1 MHARP
6 PSPEGALGFA
16 REVQIGHNE
25 GFLTRFPIPTHPV
38 VTRQGLFTQMS
49 QPSLLPIDAN
59 HVRLQFDRRAPL
71 DDAQFLYGEIAK
83 RMLHRLGYIRVQP
96 GKLLDAGCGAGHA
109 IEPLRVKYPNMDYTG
124 LDFSPSLLAVAAE
137 RYQSKPGL
145 WQRLRNK
152 PMRPVQFVQADM
164 AQTGLPPE
172 SQDLVWSNMALHW
185 HPAPHDVLVEWRR
198 VLKPGAL
205 VMFSC
210 LGPGTQAE
218 LRKAVGEAG
227 LDTATPPYV
236 DMHDFGD
243 MLVEFGFS
251 DPVMDQEIITLTYRS
266 PEKLLSDL
274 RLLGGNPNPQRHKGL
289 TGRAWHKRLIDA
301 LEAQRGMDGTIHLSL
316 EVAYGHAW
324 RSTTV
329 RGPRGEAHI
338 PISSI
343 GRKPYDGSG
352 PTVKPRD
359 ADKGDTP

>member
-1 MHARP
+1 
-6 PSPEGALGFA
+6 
-16 REVQIGHNE
+16 
-25 GFLTRFPIPTHPV
+25 
-38 VTRQGLFTQMS
+38 MS
-49 QPSLLPIDAN
+49 QPSFLPIDAR
-59 HVRLQFDRRAPL
+59 HVQLQFDRRAPM

-109 IEPLRVKYPNMDYTG
+109 IEPLRVKYPDMDYTG
-124 LDFSPSLLAVAAE
+124 LDISPAMLAVATQ
-137 RYQSKPGL
+137 RYQERPGL

-152 PMRPVQFVQADM
+152 PMRPVRFVEADM
-164 AQTGLPPE
+164 ANTGLPPE
-172 SQDLVWSNMALHW
+172 SLDIVWSNMALHW
-185 HPAPHDVLVEWRR
+185 HPAPHDVLMEWRR

-205 VMFSC
+205 AMFSC

-218 LRKAVGEAG
+218 LRKALDDAG
-227 LDTATPPYV
+227 LQTATPPYV

-251 DPVMDQEIITLTYRS
+251 DPVMDQEMITLTYRS
-266 PEKLLSDL
+266 PGKLLADL
-274 RLLGGNPNPQRHKGL
+274 HLLGGNPNPQRHKGL
-289 TGRAWHKRLIDA
+289 TGKGWRQRLMDA
-301 LEAQRGMDGTIHLSL
+301 LEAQRGLDGTIRVTL

-324 RSTTV
+324 RGTTT

-343 GRKPYDGSG
+343 GRKPYSGQG

-359 ADKGDTP
+359 ADKGESD